1 MGTRFPNVALLG
13 RTRTFKVWLVDTAN
27 VQRAHYQGAALP
39 AIGEMIFVRKTEL
52 DDDGDWQTMKKK
64 PKPIPARVT
73 RVRGGMITAVKIDG
87 DYEDP

>member
-1 MGTRFPNVALLG
+1 M
-13 RTRTFKVWLVDTAN
+13 WLVDTAN
-27 VQRAHYQGAALP
+27 VQRAQYQGAALP

>member
-1 MGTRFPNVALLG
+1 
-13 RTRTFKVWLVDTAN
+13 
-27 VQRAHYQGAALP
+27 
-39 AIGEMIFVRKTEL
+39 MIFVRKTEL